1 MHINT
6 LHKTAI
12 LVKLCHILQRKFPL
26 VFPLMFDDCSVGLQ
40 PFSAVVIS
48 NDQVL
53 QLQLWSAG
61 SLHVA
66 FRNLRE
72 SQS

>member
-1 MHINT
+1 MYVNAEHR
-6 LHKTAI
+6 TAI
-12 LVKLCHILQRKFPL
+12 LVMSDHILQRKLFPSDVL
-26 VFPLMFDDCSVGLQ
+26 RLLCLSAAY
-40 PFSAVVIS
+40 FSGAVTTT
-48 NDQVL
+48 NDLVL